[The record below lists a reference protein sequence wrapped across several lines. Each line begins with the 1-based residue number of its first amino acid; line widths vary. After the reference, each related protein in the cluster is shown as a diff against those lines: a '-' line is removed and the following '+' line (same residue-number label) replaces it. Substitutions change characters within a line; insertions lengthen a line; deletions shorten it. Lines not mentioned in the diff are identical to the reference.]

1 MKHIGYSKAKNQ
13 YAGRAFTK
21 LSKEGREAHR
31 ETMKAFVKR
40 LRTLNK

>member
-1 MKHIGYSKAKNQ
+1 MKNLCHPKAKNQ